1 MQLYDCQVGL
11 QIDDGADSNI
21 TNTTADA
28 RHGARSECCSSFI
41 KLKDKKSTQ
50 VASFADTTTYM
61 SQINKQEV
69 QIWNQSSSSNEA
81 FHHRALI
88 EGHMLT
94 YTNVD
99 DPHKQTTMAQHTDR
113 PESYL
118 CFSHGR

>member
-11 QIDDGADSNI
+11 QINDGADSNI
-21 TNTTADA
+21 RNTTADA
-28 RHGARSECCSSFI
+28 RHGARSQCCSSSI
-41 KLKDKKSTQ
+41 KFKDKKSTL

-99 DPHKQTTMAQHTDR
+99 DPHKQTTMAHHTER
-113 PESYL
+113 P
-118 CFSHGR
+118 

>member
-28 RHGARSECCSSFI
+28 RHRAWSECCSSFI
-41 KLKDKKSTQ
+41 KLMDKKNTL

-69 QIWNQSSSSNEA
+69 QIWNQSSSSNEV

-99 DPHKQTTMAQHTDR
+99 DPHK
-113 PESYL
+113 
-118 CFSHGR
+118 